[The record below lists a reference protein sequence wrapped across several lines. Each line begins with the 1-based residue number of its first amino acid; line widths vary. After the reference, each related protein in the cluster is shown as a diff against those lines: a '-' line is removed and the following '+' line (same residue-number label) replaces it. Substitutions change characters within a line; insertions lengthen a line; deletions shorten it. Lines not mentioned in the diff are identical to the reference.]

1 MIKRGHNTWEYLQ
14 LCHAE
19 KCWGGNMWS
28 TIVSYVPDW
37 SIWIQAFLVFIIPIG
52 ITLSMRWINAAIKR
66 GSFSRSKPSSVS
78 SKDISPAAKGQG
90 EGTETGHYANIKL
103 TEKYSINLTSVK
115 ESFGLNADVHIR
127 EFIIRGTN
135 TRAAVIYTEGLVD
148 QDLVDDHLITPLMF
162 EGVPLLKQEG
172 FLHPDNAHL
181 LSAYLQDQLLPVSLV
196 EETKS
201 LQELAVGVLFGK
213 NALLVDGLP
222 GALLIGAHKIKTRG
236 MNEPLS
242 EGLLRGPRIGFTEQ
256 LSDNTGILRRY
267 GSDQSLFIKKYEVG
281 SRIKKDLAIAYIQDI
296 ADPDLVAEVC
306 KRIEEMDMDSMLES
320 GYVEQL
326 IEDNTLSPFQQVL
339 NTERPDRVMGALLE
353 GRVAILLDGTPFVLI
368 VPVTFS
374 MLLQSPEDYYERWI
388 PGTFLRVLRFMA
400 AMLAL
405 LAPALYIS
413 FISFHPGL
421 IPTKLVLT
429 IIETR
434 TGVPFPS
441 IIEVLIME
449 LSIEIL
455 REAGIRLPK
464 PIAPAMG
471 IVGGLIIGQAAVQ
484 AGIISQFLVIVVA
497 VTAISSFTIPVY
509 SAGLTLRI
517 LRFAAMFS
525 AAVLGLFGVVM
536 FFLLVCTHLARLSS
550 FGVPYVAPAVPYH
563 MNEWKDFVIR
573 APLNMMRMR
582 PKMTNPIDD
591 DRKK

>member
-1 MIKRGHNTWEYLQ
+1 MSSHGI
-14 LCHAE
+14 
-19 KCWGGNMWS
+19 GGRNMWS
-28 TIVSYVPDW
+28 KLLGYIPEGSVWFQAIVLVIVPVVILYV
-37 SIWIQAFLVFIIPIG
+37 S
-52 ITLSMRWINAAIKR
+52 RWLNDAIKR
-66 GSFSRSKPSSVS
+66 GSFKKPKPSSP
-78 SKDISPAAKGQG
+78 KQTGGASPGSESEQDRHQ
-90 EGTETGHYANIKL
+90 ETGRYANIKISG
-103 TEKYSINLTSVK
+103 KYATDIVSIRETV
-115 ESFGLNADVHIR
+115 GRNADVYIR
-127 EFIIRGTN
+127 EVTIKGTDIRI
-135 TRAAVIYTEGLVD
+135 AAVFTEGLIDPSLFD
-148 QDLVDDHLITPLMF
+148 QSLMGPLMTEGIPAEELERLAQADGTSLLESF
-162 EGVPLLKQEG
+162 LLNRLFVVSVYEETQSLQQLALGILGGKTGLIVEGVPKA
-172 FLHPDNAHL
+172 FI
-181 LSAYLQDQLLPVSLV
+181 
-196 EETKS
+196 
-201 LQELAVGVLFGK
+201 
-213 NALLVDGLP
+213 
-222 GALLIGAHKIKTRG
+222 IGGPQGKTRSID
-236 MNEPLS
+236 EPLS
-242 EGLLRGPRIGFTEQ
+242 EALLRGPRIGFTEQ

-267 GSDQSLFIKKYEVG
+267 GSDQSLFIEKYQVG
-281 SRIKKDLAIAYIQDI
+281 NRVKKDLAIAYMQDI
-296 ADPDLVAEVC
+296 ADPKLVEEVR
-306 KRIEEMDMDSMLES
+306 KRIHAMEMDVMLES

-326 IEDNTLSPFQQVL
+326 IEDSAFSPFQQVL

-374 MLLQSPEDYYERWI
+374 MLLQSPEDYYERWV
-388 PGTFLRVLRFMA
+388 PGTFLRMLRFLA

-434 TGVPFPS
+434 AGVPFPS

-464 PIAPAMG
+464 PIGPAMG

-525 AAVLGLFGVVM
+525 AAALGLFGVVM
-536 FFLLVCTHLARLSS
+536 FFLLICTHLARLSS
-550 FGVPYVAPAVPYH
+550 FGVPYVAPAVPYSLQA
-563 MNEWKDFVIR
+563 WKDFIIR
-573 APLNMMRMR
+573 APIRMMRLR
-582 PKMTNPIDD
+582 PKLANPVDD
-591 DRKK
+591 DRTKKK